1 MAIGDTTIVFD
12 TSSDPLKAS
21 GILSVSDTGDLNT
34 GITVEF
40 VMIKAEDPQKPFA
53 I

>member
-12 TSSDPLKAS
+12 TSVDPPRAS
-21 GILSVSDTGDLNT
+21 GILTVSDMGDLNT